1 MTGRLVIIN
10 DSGVTAGGATKLAL
24 DAALGAAG
32 RGWDVTYLTQAGDMD
47 SRLAAASVK
56 VHGIIGARVSRDSPR
71 AAMRTGLWN
80 KAALDAIADF
90 IVQHDTPNTVYH
102 LHNWAHFLSPAI
114 FKALRLVEDRL
125 VLTTHDYFLAC
136 GNGGQYDFQK
146 NEVCTRVGNS
156 LPCLMTQCDR
166 HSAVHKVWRVAR
178 HAVRSNVFPLKRFRG
193 QVAVI
198 HHRQGPFFERAG
210 LPPER
215 IRTIANPIE
224 PYSTTRIRAEKNESV
239 LFIGRLGV
247 EKGADIAA
255 EAAREAG
262 MKMVF
267 AGSGPM
273 LKDLMRDY
281 PEAHFAGFCNRDQL
295 AALAANAR
303 CVIVPSR
310 LAEPFGLVAG
320 EALWSGLPV
329 LISGVAFLSG
339 DIADAGAGLTFDPLE
354 IDTVV
359 AALVEIRDNTPR
371 VKQMS
376 RAAYSNTATLAN
388 TLDSWLDAYDGLYRS
403 VQPDPILLEVA
414 S

>member
-1 MTGRLVIIN
+1 MTERLVIIN

-24 DAALGAAG
+24 DAALGAAR
-32 RGWDVTYLTQAGDMD
+32 RGWDVTYLTQAGDLD
-47 SRLAAASVK
+47 ERLARAGVR
-56 VHGIIGARVSRDSPR
+56 VHGIAGARVSRDTPR

-80 KAALDAIADF
+80 KAALAAVSDF
-90 IVQHDTPNTVYH
+90 ITQHDTPNTVYH

-114 FKALRLVEDRL
+114 FKALRPVEDRL
-125 VLTTHDYFLAC
+125 VMTTHDYFLAC

-146 NEVCTRVGNS
+146 NEVCMRVGNS
-156 LPCLMTQCDR
+156 LPCLTTQCDR
-166 HSAVHKVWRVAR
+166 QSALHKVWRVAR
-178 HAVRSNVFPLKRFRG
+178 HAVRSNVFPLERFRG

-215 IRTIANPIE
+215 IQTIANPIE
-224 PYSTTRIRAEKNESV
+224 PYSTSRIKAENNNSV

-247 EKGADIAA
+247 EKGADVAA
-255 EAAREAG
+255 EAAQKAG

-267 AGSGPM
+267 AGAGPM
-273 LKDLMRDY
+273 DEMLARKY

-329 LISGVAFLSG
+329 LISEVAFLSG
-339 DIADAGAGLTFDPLE
+339 DIVEAGAGLTFDPLN

-359 AALVEIRDNTPR
+359 AALAEIRDNPSR
-371 VKQMS
+371 VEQMS
-376 RAAYSNTATLAN
+376 RAAFTNTATLAN
-388 TLDSWLDAYDGLYRS
+388 TLDSWLDAYLKLYRS
-403 VQPDPILLEVA
+403 VQTDPIRLEAA

>member
-1 MTGRLVIIN
+1 MTDRLVIIN
-10 DSGVTAGGATKLAL
+10 DSGMTTGGATKLAL
-24 DAALGAAG
+24 DAALGAAS
-32 RGWDVTYLTQAGDMD
+32 RGWEVTYLTQAGEMD
-47 SRLAAASVK
+47 ARLGSAGVK
-56 VHGIIGARVSRDSPR
+56 VHGIAGARVSRDTPR

-80 KAALDAIADF
+80 KSALEAVSEFIA
-90 IVQHDTPNTVYH
+90 QHDRPNTVYH

-114 FKALRLVEDRL
+114 FKALRPVEDRL

-156 LPCLMTQCDR
+156 LSCLTTQCDR
-166 HSAVHKVWRVAR
+166 QSAVHKVWRVAR
-178 HAVRSNVFPLKRFRG
+178 HAVRSNVFPLNRFKG

-224 PYSTTRIRAEKNESV
+224 PYSTSRIPAERNNSV
-239 LFIGRLGV
+239 LFIGRLGI
-247 EKGADIAA
+247 EKGADVAA
-255 EAAREAG
+255 EAAKRAG

-267 AGSGPM
+267 AGAGPM
-273 LKDLMRDY
+273 SEDLARDY

-295 AALAANAR
+295 AALAADAR

-339 DIADAGAGLTFDPLE
+339 DIVDAGAGLTFDPLE
-354 IDTVV
+354 INSVV
-359 AALVEIRDNTPR
+359 AALAEIRDNPAR
-371 VKQMS
+371 VEQMS
-376 RAAYSNTATLAN
+376 RAAFTNTAGLAN
-388 TLDSWLDAYDGLYRS
+388 TLGSWLDAYDALYRN
-403 VQPDPILLEVA
+403 VQPNPIRLEA
-414 S
+414 IS

>member
-1 MTGRLVIIN
+1 MTARLVIIN

-47 SRLAAASVK
+47 ARLEAAGVK
-56 VHGIIGARVSRDSPR
+56 VHGIEGARVSRDNPR

-80 KAALDAIADF
+80 KAALDAVMDF
-90 IVQHDTPNTVYH
+90 IAQNDTPDTVYH

-114 FKALRLVEDRL
+114 FKALRPVEDRL

-156 LPCLMTQCDR
+156 LPCLTTQCDR
-166 HSAVHKVWRVAR
+166 QSAAHKAWRVAR
-178 HAVRSNVFPLKRFRG
+178 HAVRSNVFPLKRFHG

-210 LPPER
+210 LPPKR

-224 PYSTTRIRAEKNESV
+224 PYATSRIPAEKNNSV

-247 EKGADIAA
+247 EKGADVAA
-255 EAAREAG
+255 EAARQAG

-267 AGSGPM
+267 AGNGPM
-273 LKDLMRDY
+273 SEDLAREY
-281 PEAHFAGFCNRDQL
+281 PDAHFAGFCNREQL
-295 AALAANAR
+295 ADLAAEAR

-339 DIADAGAGLTFDPLE
+339 DIVDAGAGLTFDPLK

-359 AALVEIRDNTPR
+359 AALAEIRDNTPR
-371 VKQMS
+371 VEQMS
-376 RAAYSNTATLAN
+376 RAAFSNTATLAN
-388 TLDSWLDAYDGLYRS
+388 TLDSWLDAYDALYRS
-403 VQPDPILLEVA
+403 VQPGPTSLEIA